1 MNFVGKIISTKGTI
15 IYMVDDIYFKMHCL
29 YNAETELYDR
39 SLTDMRDRYDPT
51 SAYIGCS
58 NEVRNKSNLYA
69 YRLYRWCRREIE
81 YKTRRPFN
89 FMLWQ
94 ESVRGYDNMTAQ
106 GWINLYKYLLGEVI
120 EYKENLRKE

>member
-1 MNFVGKIISTKGTI
+1 MNFAGKIVSTKGAI
-15 IYMVDDIYFKMHCL
+15 IHMINDTYFKMHCI

-58 NEVRNKSNLYA
+58 NEVRSKSNAYA

-81 YKTRRPFN
+81 YKTGRPFN
-89 FMLWQ
+89 FMLWK
-94 ESVRGYDNMTAQ
+94 ESVRGYERLSAQ
-106 GWINLYKYLLGEVI
+106 GWIDLYEQLSLKQELIVD
-120 EYKENLRKE
+120 RKKV